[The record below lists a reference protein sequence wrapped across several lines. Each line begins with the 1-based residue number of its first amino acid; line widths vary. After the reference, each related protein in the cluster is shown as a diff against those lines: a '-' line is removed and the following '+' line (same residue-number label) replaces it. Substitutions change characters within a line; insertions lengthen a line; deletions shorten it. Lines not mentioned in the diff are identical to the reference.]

1 MKYPGIADLR
11 RELYIYTNISDSQGA
26 GACLFRE
33 QEYGEL
39 QRLRRQNLG
48 KVKWRTVET
57 S

>member
-1 MKYPGIADLR
+1 MEYPGIADLR
-11 RELYIYTNISDSQGA
+11 WELCMYTNISEPEGA

-33 QEYGEL
+33 QKYGEL

-48 KVKWRTVET
+48 KVKRGTVET